1 MDTIPLR
8 NQQLANMGVGQN
20 NWSTGTPTPAR
31 NQFMTSP
38 QMLPRYEITHVMG
51 EAGARSMQMA
61 PNSQLFAIDDTKP
74 DRIWLLQTDGAG
86 YLTPRPIKA
95 VFEDIVVQQT
105 IQETLASIN
114 ERLMRLEEK
123 FNDEQLNTRS
133 GKQRT
138 GRASNAEPAEA

>member
-1 MDTIPLR
+1 MDTLR
-8 NQQLANMGVGQN
+8 NQQLANMGMGQN
-20 NWSTGTPTPAR
+20 NWSTGTPTPVR

-51 EAGARSMQMA
+51 ENGARSMQMA
-61 PNSQLFAIDDTKP
+61 PNSQLFAIDDTKS

-86 YLTPRPIKA
+86 YLTVRPIKA
-95 VFEDIVVQQT
+95 VFEDIVAQQT
-105 IQETLASIN
+105 MQETLANIN

-133 GKQRT
+133 NKQRT
-138 GRASNAEPAEA
+138 GRASNTESAEA